1 MRLIKEIYQILREAK
16 NVNKMYIVTYKMR
29 SQSTEGKFMYSFCDE
44 LHHTQEIEFVNAVSG
59 QTLTLLRE
67 DLSYYIVKKV
77 GIDEN

>member
-1 MRLIKEIYQILREAK
+1 MRLIKEIYEILKEAK
-16 NVNKMYIVTYKMR
+16 QVNKMFILTFKMK
-29 SQSTEGKFMYSFCDE
+29 SQSTENKFIYSFCDE

-77 GIDEN
+77 GVDEN